1 MRGEIQ
7 KKDTFSGRVL
17 TTEPKFVQ
25 KRKASKVKN
34 VENTA
39 SSDDVSTSE
48 KEKS

>member
-25 KRKASKVKN
+25 KRKADKAKSL
-34 VENTA
+34 ENTVF
-39 SSDDVSTSE
+39 SGNVSTSE
-48 KEKS
+48 KEKC